1 MLYTRAAN
9 LLVARPNTIPLNTRV
24 GGLTRWS
31 QATPET
37 RRWTEDNR
45 DALAVY
51 LRGAERP
58 DALDRGA
65 PTGAVSFAKLQALSS
80 LHLIA
85 VLEASRLEEQGD
97 MAGAWD
103 YYRAC
108 LRTMHHIRMHA
119 GVYRRDFVLR
129 WWHPGLKNRVLTW
142 SGDAR
147 TSPALLRRALD
158 DILACEALTAPE
170 VDSLKA
176 SYIEVNWLL
185 EFYRSPGRQV
195 PMARFR
201 RYWSP
206 DYTLDPET
214 IQSLWD
220 WWRFWRREPERS
232 RHVTRLVTANWLTY
246 FEMVEGDRPKPDPS
260 AVFLD
265 LYSFGP
271 ETPAQRGPCLPQRWT
286 AGSIRLTTPSRRWRS
301 WTDRT
306 RGPSSAATILIC

>member
-1 MLYTRAAN
+1 M
-9 LLVARPNTIPLNTRV
+9 
-24 GGLTRWS
+24 
-31 QATPET
+31 
-37 RRWTEDNR
+37 
-45 DALAVY
+45 
-51 LRGAERP
+51 
-58 DALDRGA
+58 
-65 PTGAVSFAKLQALSS
+65 
-80 LHLIA
+80 
-85 VLEASRLEEQGD
+85 
-97 MAGAWD
+97 
-103 YYRAC
+103 
-108 LRTMHHIRMHA
+108 
-119 GVYRRDFVLR
+119 
-129 WWHPGLKNRVLTW
+129 
-142 SGDAR
+142 
-147 TSPALLRRALD
+147 LD

-232 RHVTRLVTANWLTY
+232 RRVTRLVTANWLTY

-271 ETPAQRGPCLPQRWT
+271 ETPAQARALSPATLDGWFDTAYDAQQAMAFLDGSHARTVERGNHFDLLILVATELYRRDHGTDPPVPEALVGPYLKSLPPEFRDDGKVDEPPVS
-286 AGSIRLTTPSRRWRS
+286 ARRPER
-301 WTDRT
+301 
-306 RGPSSAATILIC
+306 